1 MQNLVYFLLR
11 YGHILLFIG
20 LELTALSMVV
30 RYNDTQQNT
39 FHTASTDVTAWVNDR
54 FSSIT
59 GYFGLAKVS
68 RELARENAELRKK
81 LPNFQVSTN
90 TSTREVDD
98 STHNQKYDL
107 IEAKVI
113 SNSIASLDNYI
124 TLNKG
129 SDEGIT
135 KGMGV
140 MTENGI
146 VGIVTSS
153 SRHYAQVISLLN
165 RSFRASVKVKD
176 SNFFG
181 YLEWTGGNPL
191 VARMRDVPKHA
202 TISEG
207 DVVVSSGYSAL
218 FPEDIIVGK
227 ISQVDITSGSNFYDI
242 DVELTE
248 DLSSLQYVYVIKNLH
263 RSEEL
268 HLKPGNESDGQ

>member
-39 FHTASTDVTAWVNDR
+39 FHTASNDMTGWINEK

-59 GYFGLAKVS
+59 GYFGLARVS
-68 RELARENAELRKK
+68 RELAHENAELRKQ
-81 LPNFQVSTN
+81 LPNFQLS
-90 TSTREVDD
+90 TSTLSQEVDD
-98 STHNQKYDL
+98 SLNEQKYQL

-113 SNSIASLDNYI
+113 SNSIASLDNFI

-129 SDEGIT
+129 TNDGIA

-146 VGIVTSS
+146 VGIVTSVT
-153 SRHYAQVISLLN
+153 SRYAQVISLLN

-202 TISEG
+202 TIAEG
-207 DVVVSSGYSAL
+207 DIVASSGYSAL
-218 FPEDIIVGK
+218 FPEDIIVGR
-227 ISQVDITSGSNFYDI
+227 IRQLDITDGSNFYDI
-242 DVELTE
+242 DIDLTE
-248 DLSSLQYVYVIKNLH
+248 DLSSLHYVYVIRNLH
-263 RSEEL
+263 KAEEL
-268 HLKPGNESDGQ
+268 HAKVEQEE